1 MFTMKTKTILITL
14 IILFFSAIS
23 YGQITLIGDSWT
35 GYDYSGTKVVGG
47 MAKYFE
53 TVYGKQ
59 GAGLPAIYKRE
70 LSKAIT
76 SDNDTIVLIGG
87 LNSWCMK
94 DEYLRDWY
102 IKFGQTAKDSGK
114 ILYVCEYPSNL
125 RISGGSATI
134 NKINKA
140 INDGA
145 SISGSYK
152 VIKCEPEKYPRKF
165 ISGFHLTQN
174 GYKLFSDNIKL
185 RIADDKD
192 NTETELSAQ
201 FSGYISQINSKN
213 VKWLTYPLQSSGN
226 YQSLI
231 SASISP
237 SIT

>member
-1 MFTMKTKTILITL
+1 MKAKSILTILMTL
-14 IILFFSAIS
+14 VFSATL
-23 YGQITLIGDSWT
+23 YGQVTLIGDSWT

-76 SDNDTIVLIGG
+76 SNNDTIVLIGG
-87 LNSWCMK
+87 LNSWGMK
-94 DEYLRDWY
+94 DEDLRDWY
-102 IKFGQTAKDSGK
+102 IKFGQVTKDSGK

-134 NKINKA
+134 NKINRA

-152 VIKCEPEKYPRKF
+152 VIKCEPDKYPRKF
-165 ISGFHLTQN
+165 ISGFHLTQD
-174 GYKLFSDNIKL
+174 GYKLFSDNVKL
-185 RIADDKD
+185 RIAEDRYNAEIEL
-192 NTETELSAQ
+192 NTQ

-213 VKWLTYPLQSSGN
+213 VQWLKFPLQPSGN
-226 YQSLI
+226 YYSLT
-231 SASISP
+231 SASIS
-237 SIT
+237 SSTT